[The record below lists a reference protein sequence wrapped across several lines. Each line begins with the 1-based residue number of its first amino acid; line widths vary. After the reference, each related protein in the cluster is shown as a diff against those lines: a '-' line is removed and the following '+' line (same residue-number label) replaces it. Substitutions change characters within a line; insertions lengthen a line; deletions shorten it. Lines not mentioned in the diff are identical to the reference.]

1 MQRCPRI
8 EFPPQPGQSGGSGES
23 DCEKDATPLHDAI
36 SVLNVCLLPG
46 ACNGLLRSATLLPY
60 DKEELMRVNAVRS
73 FLGAALIL
81 AAFSGWA
88 SEPIGQIKGVVTKLD
103 AQNRVV
109 GVKEEAT
116 GKLWELT
123 LGASDALSELKIGQ
137 KVVVDL
143 KAKTLTLAKNK
154 FAIAKATSVQ
164 LKKDMKLI
172 TALGVGEF
180 QVTGVGP
187 DWVAFKNVRTQKTA
201 RYRRNAGNFETG
213 MRIRVTAEDF
223 SNSGGTG
230 ADLNCGTCR
239 KDCTTVSTGS
249 DPGPGDDTVSC
260 VCISPDGRA
269 CG

>member
-1 MQRCPRI
+1 
-8 EFPPQPGQSGGSGES
+8 
-23 DCEKDATPLHDAI
+23 
-36 SVLNVCLLPG
+36 
-46 ACNGLLRSATLLPY
+46 
-60 DKEELMRVNAVRS
+60 MRVNAVRW

-88 SEPIGQIKGVVTKLD
+88 AEPPGVKGVVTKLD
-103 AQNRVV
+103 APNRVV
-109 GVKEEAT
+109 GVKEDAT

-137 KVVVDL
+137 QVVVNL
-143 KAKTLTLAKNK
+143 NAKTLTLAKTK
-154 FAIAKATSVQ
+154 FAIAKATPAQ

-180 QVTGVGP
+180 EVTGVGS

-201 RYRRNAGNFETG
+201 RFRRNAGKFETG
-213 MRIRVTAEDF
+213 TRIKVTAEDY

-249 DPGPGDDTVSC
+249 DPSPSDDTISC

-269 CG
+269 CR